1 MTKGI
6 HNLSAGWATWRWL
19 SGVNQKEK
27 SWFLGTLQGR
37 GGYESWMVHLT
48 RGLQDANFLLMF
60 EGATDPW
67 ERSKMVGQRISELRA
82 SFLKMPEAQRTELAK
97 GAETELRTGL
107 ELMGKD
113 KKTIQELIAL
123 VDPPST

>member
-1 MTKGI
+1 MTKGM
-6 HNLSAGWATWRWL
+6 HNLSAGWATWRWI
-19 SGVNQKEK
+19 SGVNQKER

-37 GGYESWMVHLT
+37 GGYEAWMAHLA
-48 RGLQDANFLLMF
+48 RGLQDANFLLEF

-67 ERSKMVGQRISELRA
+67 QRSKIVGQRISELRA

-97 GAETELRTGL
+97 TAETELRAGL

-113 KKTIQELIAL
+113 KKTIQELIAI